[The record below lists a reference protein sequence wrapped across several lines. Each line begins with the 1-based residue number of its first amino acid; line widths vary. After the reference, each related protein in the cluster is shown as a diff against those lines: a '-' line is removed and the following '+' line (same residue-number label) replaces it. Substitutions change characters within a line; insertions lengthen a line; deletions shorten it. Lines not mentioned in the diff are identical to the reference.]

1 MNRCLIVLFDLV
13 FKLHNYLT
21 LCFLI
26 GISYAPYATKVFCS
40 QTISKRSIYTQL
52 PYVQTTIESVYAY
65 AKALRTAQRNRCGD
79 SFNGVCDSLR
89 SMPTSEFHNILKNT
103 DFTVS
108 ACKRSSKNILKGALL
123 YFKFNLYEKN
133 HVYQTQ
139 SCFKFHYSSLHLMV
153 FRVYRDKESDSM
165 QTVTSLI
172 KILQFTTTTTDCR
185 TQILSLR
192 RYESSLFSLYFSH

>member
-21 LCFLI
+21 LCFLL

-165 QTVTSLI
+165 QTVT
-172 KILQFTTTTTDCR
+172 
-185 TQILSLR
+185 
-192 RYESSLFSLYFSH
+192 

>member
-1 MNRCLIVLFDLV
+1 MNRCLIFLFDLV

-21 LCFLI
+21 LCFLL

-139 SCFKFHYSSLHLMV
+139 SCFKFYYSSLHLMV

-192 RYESSLFSLYFSH
+192 RYKSSLFL

>member
-21 LCFLI
+21 LCFLL

-108 ACKRSSKNILKGALL
+108 ACKRSSRNILKGALL
-123 YFKFNLYEKN
+123 YFKFNLYEKTMFIRHN
-133 HVYQTQ
+133 
-139 SCFKFHYSSLHLMV
+139 
-153 FRVYRDKESDSM
+153 RVLNFI
-165 QTVTSLI
+165 TVLCI
-172 KILQFTTTTTDCR
+172 
-185 TQILSLR
+185 
-192 RYESSLFSLYFSH
+192 

>member
-21 LCFLI
+21 LCFLL

>member
-1 MNRCLIVLFDLV
+1 MNRCLIVIFDLV

-192 RYESSLFSLYFSH
+192 RYESSLFS

>member
-21 LCFLI
+21 LCFLL

-192 RYESSLFSLYFSH
+192 RYESSLFS